1 MQKLHVQRPPVKL
14 HQKPLQTS
22 PIFSSDG
29 RVCEQLKLAV
39 DVPMSWVG
47 FPFLVP
53 CHHQEYL
60 RGLSKPAFATNIG
73 KGDNPS
79 YLPGIEDRLV
89 LLDAQPLFESVST
102 SPLSELKHG
111 WPRVVGG
118 EFVFGAFFCGWS
130 QLKTEWEV
138 FGKYLDPQNTK
149 MNLKLHP
156 FLHTPVN

>member
-1 MQKLHVQRPPVKL
+1 MKTCGFCCAYEL
-14 HQKPLQTS
+14 
-22 PIFSSDG
+22 G
-29 RVCEQLKLAV
+29 C
-39 DVPMSWVG
+39 

-102 SPLSELKHG
+102 SPLSELKQG
-111 WPRVVGG
+111 WPRGSWEGNLFLVPFFVVG
-118 EFVFGAFFCGWS
+118 
-130 QLKTEWEV
+130 
-138 FGKYLDPQNTK
+138 
-149 MNLKLHP
+149 
-156 FLHTPVN
+156 VN